1 MNLSTTAP
9 RTKDWFIKRFNRFMG
24 YSVLILVTVF
34 LAAPVFFMVV
44 ASLKVDSEYL
54 TYPIKIFPS
63 VPQWNNY
70 RLVFTMT
77 PFAKIALRTG
87 ALAITYALIIT
98 GISSMCGYAFA
109 RYRVP
114 GSSRLFSLVISM
126 LIVPGIVLTIPQFI
140 LFARLKLT
148 NTYWPWYLWAITG
161 SPFFIFMFRQFFL
174 GFPREIEEAAEVDGC
189 GPFRIFWQIF
199 LPNSKPVLATV
210 MIFAFNN
217 VWGDY
222 LTPLI
227 YLNFSKTLLGVAL
240 AGAFKDPVGN
250 DLKTVSLAASVIYI
264 LPMVVVFFFAQKNIL
279 QGVVTSGLK
288 GSW

>member
-34 LAAPVFFMVV
+34 LAAPVFFMLV
-44 ASLKVDSEYL
+44 ASVKVDAEYM
-54 TYPIKIFPS
+54 TYPITVFPS
-63 VPQWNNY
+63 VPQWENY
-70 RLVFTMT
+70 RLVFSMT

-87 ALAITYALIIT
+87 MLAISTAVIT
-98 GISSMCGYAFA
+98 TFISSMCGYAFA

-114 GSSRLFSLVISM
+114 GSSRLFSVVISL
-126 LIVPGIVLTIPQFI
+126 LIVPGIVLLIPQFI

-148 NTYWPWYLWAITG
+148 NTYWPWYLGALTG

-174 GFPREIEEAAEVDGC
+174 GFPIEIEEAAEVDGC

-199 LPNSKPVLATV
+199 LPNSKPVIATV
-210 MIFAFNN
+210 MIFAFNG

-227 YLNFSKTLLGVAL
+227 YLSVNKTLLGVAL
-240 AGAFKDPVGN
+240 AGAFKNPQGA

-264 LPMVVVFFFAQKNIL
+264 LPMIVIFFFAQKSIL

-288 GSW
+288 G